1 MVAPRVSG
9 LPDEHAIAEEN
20 MSTHAES
27 IQTTSQ
33 GVHAARVLVVDDE
46 ETNVR
51 LLERA
56 LRRDG
61 YSSVVTTTEPTDV
74 PELFAAAAPDIV
86 LLDLHMPG
94 LDGFGVLDILGMLI
108 PHGSFLPILV
118 LTADATV
125 ETKRRALAA
134 GATDFLTKPFD
145 LDEVLLRIRNMLL
158 TRRLHLELE
167 DQNELLETRV
177 RERTRQLE
185 AAQMDTLDR
194 LAMAAEYRDDA
205 TGQHIHR
212 VGAMSATL
220 ASRLGVTREETE
232 ALRAAATLH
241 DVGKIGVPDNIL
253 LKPGRLTPEEFAQIK
268 THTTIGGR
276 LLAGGRSPV
285 LAMAREIALYHHE
298 RWDGTGYAGVAGP
311 EVPLPARIVSVADAF
326 DAMTSDRPYKRA
338 MELERALEEI
348 RRCSG
353 SQFDPEV
360 VAVFL
365 EGRLNESDVQGRRA
379 G

>member
-1 MVAPRVSG
+1 MHTEPIHTNSRG
-9 LPDEHAIAEEN
+9 I
-20 MSTHAES
+20 
-27 IQTTSQ
+27 
-33 GVHAARVLVVDDE
+33 HAARVLVVDDE
-46 ETNVR
+46 EANVR
-51 LLERA
+51 LLDRA

-61 YSSVVTTTEPTDV
+61 YTSVVTTTAPTDV
-74 PELFAAAAPDIV
+74 PDLFTAAEPDIV
-86 LLDLHMPG
+86 LLDLHMPD
-94 LDGFGVLDILGMLI
+94 LDGFGVLEILGMLI

-167 DQNELLETRV
+167 HQNELLEIRV

-220 ASRLGVTREETE
+220 GARLGLPREETE

-253 LKPGRLTPEEFAQIK
+253 LKPGRLTPEEFEQIK

-285 LAMAREIALYHHE
+285 LTMAREIAIYHHE
-298 RWDGTGYAGVAGP
+298 RWDGTGYAGVPGP
-311 EVPLPARIVSVADAF
+311 EVPLTARIVSVADAF

-338 MELERALEEI
+338 MELESALDEI

-365 EGRLNESDVQGRRA
+365 EGRLDELDVQGRRA